1 MIVAIDGP
9 AGSGKSTVARA
20 LAARENLTYLD
31 TGAMYRAVTWAC
43 LDSGVDI
50 NNTAAVAN
58 LAQTLDIVLCN
69 TASGP
74 SVKVGDKDCTAAIRT
89 PEVDANVSA
98 VAAIPAVREAMVALQ
113 RKAGEAGDVVAEGRD
128 IGTVVFPNAQVKVFL
143 VADPAQRARRRAVQ
157 RSGGDLAKDS
167 SLEANSVE
175 AKAIEA
181 ELIERDR
188 RDSTR
193 EVAPLVAASDAV
205 EIDSTNLSV
214 DEVCSQISALIQEA
228 RR

>member
-167 SLEANSVE
+167 SLEANSEE